1 MERNKEIA
9 FFQTKVVGDSR
20 SIATK
25 NFVPGKLFAANYQKN
40 ILLPSVV
47 QFVEWNT
54 KPVIFS
60 NEGCLGLETIVR
72 QLPKFSIPVNIA
84 ADT

>member
-1 MERNKEIA
+1 MEQNKGIT

-20 SIATK
+20 SIALEK
-25 NFVPGKLFAANYQKN
+25 FCPGKPFAANYQKN
-40 ILLPSVV
+40 ILLPFVV

-54 KPVIFS
+54 AAAIFS

-72 QLPKFSIPVNIA
+72 
-84 ADT
+84 